1 MHHRQGLDIDTDIF
15 ILISH
20 KIIVRTPPKY
30 NYLPALNLK
39 KKKTVH
45 MKSITI
51 EEFLLFKLLDFILLN
66 QPGTMIAIS
75 LKFWNQ
81 IQQ

>member
-39 KKKTVH
+39 KKK
-45 MKSITI
+45 KKNCPYEI
-51 EEFLLFKLLDFILLN
+51 N
-66 QPGTMIAIS
+66 YNRRIS
-75 LKFWNQ
+75 TFQ
-81 IQQ
+81 AS

>member
-1 MHHRQGLDIDTDIF
+1 
-15 ILISH
+15 
-20 KIIVRTPPKY
+20 
-30 NYLPALNLK
+30 
-39 KKKTVH
+39 

-81 IQQ
+81 TQQ